1 MNFVSFDL
9 CHVAGLKV
17 LTVATDETDGFRRFM
32 RTANK
37 YQLNV
42 KVGFIT
48 VTSCTSC
55 SSYSRLI
62 LYLYACLD
70 QHRFDQASGAKMKL

>member
-1 MNFVSFDL
+1 MNFISFDL

-37 YQLNV
+37 YQLDV
-42 KVGFIT
+42 KVRFIKK
-48 VTSCTSC
+48 S
-55 SSYSRLI
+55 
-62 LYLYACLD
+62 
-70 QHRFDQASGAKMKL
+70 